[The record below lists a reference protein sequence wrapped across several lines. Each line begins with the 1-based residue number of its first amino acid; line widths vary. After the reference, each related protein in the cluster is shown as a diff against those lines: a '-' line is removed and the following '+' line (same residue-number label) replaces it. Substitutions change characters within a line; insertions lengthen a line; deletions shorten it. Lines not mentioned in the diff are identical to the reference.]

1 MTTLRATLLLLLLLP
16 IQATAMQAEETSPSA
31 PQRDGFAF
39 GLLATPALEGGG
51 PWFMPAIRVSAPL
64 GARHALDFDGG
75 AIFLAT
81 NQVAEIR
88 SFLAAQLR
96 FARPRTET
104 STTARYW
111 LAGLR
116 YVPITKPVGD
126 TGRYRRTEDLSLL
139 FGHGWKEAYANG
151 ARILGEVG
159 FAGGSGFMAY
169 VTIGVQFGARPS
181 RTARAAH
188 QSD

>member
-1 MTTLRATLLLLLLLP
+1 MTTLKAALALSLLLP
-16 IQATAMQAEETSPSA
+16 AHAAARQTDEPAPRS

-75 AIFLAT
+75 AILLAT
-81 NQVAEIR
+81 NEFAEIK

-96 FARPRTET
+96 FARAPKET

-116 YVPITKPVGD
+116 YVPITKTTPDG
-126 TGRYRRTEDLSLL
+126 GSRRTEDLALL
-139 FGHGWKEAYANG
+139 IGHGWK
-151 ARILGEVG
+151 
-159 FAGGSGFMAY
+159 
-169 VTIGVQFGARPS
+169 
-181 RTARAAH
+181 
-188 QSD
+188 

>member
-1 MTTLRATLLLLLLLP
+1 MRILFILALLLHASTAAAG
-16 IQATAMQAEETSPSA
+16 QADEPV
-31 PQRDGFAF
+31 PRPPHRDGFAF

-64 GARHALDFDGG
+64 GARHAVDFDSG

-81 NQVAEIR
+81 NEFAGIK
-88 SFLAAQLR
+88 SFLATQVR
-96 FARPRTET
+96 FARAQAGT

-116 YVPITKPVGD
+116 YVPITKPTGD
-126 TGRYRRTEDLSLL
+126 GGYRRTEDLAILI
-139 FGHGWKEAYANG
+139 GHGWKETFANG
-151 ARILGEVG
+151 ARVLGEIG

-169 VTIGVQFGARPS
+169 VTIGVQLGARP
-181 RTARAAH
+181 
-188 QSD
+188 

>member
-1 MTTLRATLLLLLLLP
+1 MTTLKVTLILILLLP
-16 IQATAMQAEETSPSA
+16 APAAAMQAEEPPPRP

-39 GLLATPALEGGG
+39 GILATPALEGGG

-64 GARHALDFDGG
+64 GARHALDFDSG

-81 NQVAEIR
+81 NEFAGIK

-96 FARPRTET
+96 FARAPAGT

-116 YVPITKPVGD
+116 YVPITKLTADG
-126 TGRYRRTEDLSLL
+126 GHRRTEDLALMI
-139 FGHGWKEAYANG
+139 GHGWKETFANG
-151 ARILGEVG
+151 TRVLSEIG
-159 FAGGSGFMAY
+159 FAGGSGVMAY
-169 VTIGVQFGARPS
+169 VTIGVQIGARPS
-181 RTARAAH
+181 RTVKAAH